1 MICSMSIKNK
11 KFVNIEEF
19 IERIILVLLVGRI
32 YDLITHTFK
41 AQRIHDFLFT
51 FFYIMQL

>member
-19 IERIILVLLVGRI
+19 IERIILVLLVGHI

-41 AQRIHDFLFT
+41 LSVFT
-51 FFYIMQL
+51 IFYLRFFT